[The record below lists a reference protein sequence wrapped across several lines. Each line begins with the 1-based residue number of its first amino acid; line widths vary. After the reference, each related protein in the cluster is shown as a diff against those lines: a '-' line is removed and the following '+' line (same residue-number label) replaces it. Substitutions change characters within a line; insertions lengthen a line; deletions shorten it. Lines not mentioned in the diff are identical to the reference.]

1 MGIKERII
9 LFIKSQKISTSEFER
24 RSCLSN
30 GYVNNI
36 RDGMGADK
44 LECVLRAFPMLNRVW
59 LLTGEG
65 EMLNPSIIQN
75 NRNGDNNY
83 GHSVKVEKTTD
94 IDKLLNTISD
104 CHSLLQKK
112 DEQIDRLLTLLEN
125 SRN

>member
-1 MGIKERII
+1 
-9 LFIKSQKISTSEFER
+9 
-24 RSCLSN
+24 
-30 GYVNNI
+30 
-36 RDGMGADK
+36 MGADK
-44 LECVLRAFPMLNRVW
+44 LECVLRAYPILNRVW

>member
-1 MGIKERII
+1 MELNERLAQFTSYKGI
-9 LFIKSQKISTSEFER
+9 TVAEFER
-24 RSCLSN
+24 ICGLSN
-30 GYVNNI
+30 GYVGKI
-36 RDGMGADK
+36 RNAIGRKK
-44 LECVLRAFPMLNRVW
+44 LEDILSAFPDINRVW

>member
-9 LFIKSQKISTSEFER
+9 LFIKSQKISRSEFER
-24 RSCLSN
+24 KSCLSN

-44 LECVLRAFPMLNRVW
+44 LECVLRAYPMLDRVW

-104 CHSLLQKK
+104 CHSLLQK
-112 DEQIDRLLTLLEN
+112 
-125 SRN
+125 